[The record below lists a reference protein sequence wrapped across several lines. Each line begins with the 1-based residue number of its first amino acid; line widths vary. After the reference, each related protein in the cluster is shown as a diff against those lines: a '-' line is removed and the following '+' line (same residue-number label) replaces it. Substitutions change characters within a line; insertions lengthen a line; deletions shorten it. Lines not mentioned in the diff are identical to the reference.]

1 VRRLAACVIGL
12 SLLAQPAF
20 AYVPEQTPQRN
31 AEASVRRA
39 LSLPVADSSTPGII
53 VMRGG
58 SILVERNAT
67 TPLIPASLMKLI
79 TTTAAMLRL
88 GPGHR
93 FHTHVFADRAGSS
106 VGDLYLV
113 GGGDPTLATRTY
125 RNRRFLP
132 PPDDPFP
139 IPVFSSGSPTV
150 EQLAQRIARG
160 GIRRIAGDLIA
171 DETLFDA
178 NRTQPGWL
186 GRYLRDDPDTGL
198 LSALVVDEGRASL
211 DRRAISPS
219 PPLAAG
225 SALRA
230 ALAARGIRV
239 AGTVRLGMTPRRA
252 VEVASVSSPPL
263 SEIVGYINRYS
274 INFAAELV
282 LKGLGAAERGEGTTA
297 AGVSVVHEVLDE
309 LLVPRDGLVML
320 DGSGLSRLDRASP
333 LTMAMLLQRI
343 LDGTGPVWRTL
354 RDTIP
359 VAGGPGTLFTRL
371 TGPPTGGN
379 LRGKTGYL
387 RGVRAMAGWVGAADG
402 VPLVYVGIFNDA
414 PSAIALTGPLDL
426 LGLFLALY
434 PYA

>member
-1 VRRLAACVIGL
+1 VVGL
-12 SLLAQPAF
+12 TLLAQPAF

-31 AEASVRRA
+31 AEASVSRA
-39 LSLPVADSSTPGII
+39 LALPVVHPSTPGIV

-58 SILVERNAT
+58 SILVERNST

-88 GPGHR
+88 GPRHR
-93 FHTHVFADRAGSS
+93 FETRVFADRPGSS
-106 VGDLYLV
+106 VGNLYLV
-113 GGGDPTLATRTY
+113 GGGDPTLATRDY

-132 PPDDPFP
+132 RPDDPLP
-139 IPVFSSGSPTV
+139 IPVFPSGSPTV
-150 EQLAQRIARG
+150 EELAGRIARA
-160 GIRRIAGDLIA
+160 GIRRIDGDLIA
-171 DETLFDA
+171 DETFFDTS
-178 NRTQPGWL
+178 RTQPGWL
-186 GRYLRDDPDTGL
+186 SRYLRDDPDTGL
-198 LSALVVDEGRASL
+198 LSALVVNEGRASL
-211 DRRAISPS
+211 DRQTIASS
-219 PPLAAG
+219 PPLTAG
-225 SALRA
+225 QALRT

-239 AGTVRLGMTPRRA
+239 AGVVRLGETPRRA
-252 VEVASVSSPPL
+252 EEVASVSSPPL

-274 INFAAELV
+274 INYAAELV

-297 AGVSVVHEVLDE
+297 AGVAVVREVLDE
-309 LLVPRDGLVML
+309 LRIPADGLVMH
-320 DGSGLSRLDRASP
+320 DGSGLSRLDRATP
-333 LTMAMLLQRI
+333 LTIAMVLERI
-343 LDGTGPVWRTL
+343 RTGRGVVWRTL

-359 VAGGPGTLFTRL
+359 VAGGPGTLFQRL
-371 TGPPTGGN
+371 KGPPTGGN

-414 PSAIALTGPLDL
+414 RSAIALTGPLDL